1 VLEFHR
7 KRIGFRAGARLPSPS
22 RDDEVATPDI
32 EGARERLRA
41 ENAELRARAVEL
53 ILQIRALREG

>member
-1 VLEFHR
+1 MPE
-7 KRIGFRAGARLPSPS
+7 
-22 RDDEVATPDI
+22 I
-32 EGARERLRA
+32 ESARERLRA